1 MPYIENHALYY
12 RVTCPYCV
20 KVLRFM
26 ESNNITMEMRD
37 TTQSANR
44 DELVRIG
51 GKAQVPC
58 LFINGKA
65 MYESSDIIA
74 YLKQEFVD

>member
-1 MPYIENHALYY
+1 MPYIENHALYF
-12 RVTCPYCV
+12 RRSCPYCV

-26 ESNNITMEMRD
+26 ESNGITMEMKD

-58 LFINGKA
+58 LSIEGRA
-65 MYESSDIIA
+65 MYESMDIIA
-74 YLKQEFVD
+74 YLKQKFVD